1 MALNR
6 WKSVALAVFGL
17 VGTDAA
23 GFAPA
28 QAADQLRIAVQYG
41 IGYLPFYVA
50 EREGIFD
57 KQLAAHG
64 RNGVQVSL
72 LRFNG
77 GPAVYDAMLA
87 GRVDM
92 AVFGPSAL
100 IVIWDKTR
108 RTSSEVI
115 GVAGVTTM
123 PPSMVTLRPEMT
135 TLKDI
140 GPNDRIAIA
149 ATVAPAAYV
158 LRMAAERQLGKGN
171 VFDQQIVAMPHPD
184 ALTALLS
191 RKTEVTAIFV
201 QPPYS
206 DFAMR
211 QPGAHRVLSSLD
223 VFGGPSSSLVLGV
236 SRRYADANPDIVK
249 AVIAGLEDSNA
260 IIVREPQRAAD
271 IYLSA
276 EPSKLFSAPF
286 VAELL
291 TDDEHGFTTDVL
303 GIMTYVDY
311 LARNGQ
317 MKNHPADWNDL
328 FLPYIHGRPGN

>member
-1 MALNR
+1 
-6 WKSVALAVFGL
+6 
-17 VGTDAA
+17 
-23 GFAPA
+23 
-28 QAADQLRIAVQYG
+28 
-41 IGYLPFYVA
+41 
-50 EREGIFD
+50 
-57 KQLAAHG
+57 
-64 RNGVQVSL
+64 
-72 LRFNG
+72 
-77 GPAVYDAMLA
+77 
-87 GRVDM
+87 
-92 AVFGPSAL
+92 
-100 IVIWDKTR
+100 
-108 RTSSEVI
+108 
-115 GVAGVTTM
+115 
-123 PPSMVTLRPEMT
+123 
-135 TLKDI
+135 
-140 GPNDRIAIA
+140 
-149 ATVAPAAYV
+149 
-158 LRMAAERQLGKGN
+158 
-171 VFDQQIVAMPHPD
+171 
-184 ALTALLS
+184 
-191 RKTEVTAIFV
+191 
-201 QPPYS
+201 
-206 DFAMR
+206 MR

-317 MKNHPADWNDL
+317 MKNHPADWKDL